1 MGRAARTAP
10 LRAAPLGPAA
20 AGPPAGDWEGGGAV
34 SSGAAGGW
42 VGGGGFGADFIF
54 YYSFDDLHCYYC
66 SYFYY
71 FYSFVILTA
80 YLTVFLFAILMVFF
94 FPPYNLPP
102 PPPPLFC
109 CTFPFARP
117 CRSLQLGRRARADG
131 GEGGRGVAFY
141 IFLILILFKALRR
154 RRAKNSRCQSGIR
167 SDGEEKGSE
176 CPPRRCIAAIRPGGA
191 RRQSEGGGEERR
203 DAPSPIV
210 GQRGD
215 EGLALTAPGD
225 SVYPG
230 YQLGHWEENAGGSKA
245 VFSLKSRLLV
255 LFLICLCGYFCT

>member
-80 YLTVFLFAILMVFF
+80 YLTVFLFAIFMGFF

-102 PPPPLFC
+102 PPLPYFAVR
-109 CTFPFARP
+109 FP
-117 CRSLQLGRRARADG
+117 SLGLAGVCSLAAGLVQMGGKG
-131 GEGGRGVAFY
+131 GE
-141 IFLILILFKALRR
+141 ALRF
-154 RRAKNSRCQSGIR
+154 I
-167 SDGEEKGSE
+167 
-176 CPPRRCIAAIRPGGA
+176 
-191 RRQSEGGGEERR
+191 
-203 DAPSPIV
+203 
-210 GQRGD
+210 
-215 EGLALTAPGD
+215 
-225 SVYPG
+225 
-230 YQLGHWEENAGGSKA
+230 
-245 VFSLKSRLLV
+245 
-255 LFLICLCGYFCT
+255 YF